1 MTKYTFTKLEKEIIE
16 SFSNYT
22 LQTSEAKEMYCK
34 IMNSINSNV
43 KKRAAKKGA
52 KNVLQIL
59 C

>member
-22 LQTSEAKEMYCK
+22 LQTLEAKEMYCK

-43 KKRAAKKGA
+43 KKRAAKKEA
-52 KNVLQIL
+52 KNVL
-59 C
+59 